1 MLKVLIEAEKKKT
14 KEALVDLDKATKDKK
29 LGEVEKKTLQESYE
43 KLKKEMEKMLDSDK
57 LQRQVLENEIKEMR
71 ATIHEQR
78 EKINTLDSK
87 LLEHEKVKETA
98 VDESEIER
106 LRQDN
111 NNLLDE
117 LRRNMEEIMKLEEL
131 EHLIPKLKEKD
142 REIKNLQDDIT
153 LYQEKL
159 SQKDRELEGEDKRI
173 ENLHIGLIKA
183 GSHQDKLQHTNEYL
197 LKEKKDLIERL
208 KKKDLLLEEKGQEIQ
223 KSIDALEVVKNSSKK
238 LKLQIDKISKE
249 RDDLTKRLDKVLSDF
264 VAMKRS
270 KEEIQVVLDKL
281 QQEFLGYKETLAK
294 KDEWILKQAN
304 EMKLIAEQHAS
315 LKKKHLDYK
324 LEMDLGKQF

>member
-1 MLKVLIEAEKKKT
+1 MLKVLVEAEKKKT
-14 KEALVDLDKATKDKK
+14 KEALSDLDKATKDKK
-29 LGEVEKKTLQESYE
+29 HFEVEKKTLQESYE
-43 KLKKEMEKMLDSDK
+43 KLKKEMEKMMDSDK
-57 LQRQVLENEIKEMR
+57 LQRQVLENEIKDMR

-87 LLEHEKVKETA
+87 LLEQEKVKESIA
-98 VDESEIER
+98 DESEIER

-131 EHLIPKLKEKD
+131 ELLIPQLKEKD
-142 REIKNLQDDIT
+142 REIKTLKDELT

-183 GSHQDKLQHTNEYL
+183 GSHQDKLQQTIDIL
-197 LKEKKDLIERL
+197 QKEKKDLIEKL
-208 KKKDLLLEEKGQEIQ
+208 KKKDILLEEKANEIQ
-223 KSIDALEVVKNSSKK
+223 KSIDSIEIVKNSSKK
-238 LKLQIDKISKE
+238 LKAQIDKITKE

-264 VAMKRS
+264 VAMKKA
-270 KEEIQVVLDKL
+270 KEEIQAVLDKL
-281 QQEFLGYKETLAK
+281 QQEFLGYKDSLAK

-304 EMKLIAEQHAS
+304 EMKMIAEQHAA

-324 LEMDLGKQF
+324 LEVDLGMRL